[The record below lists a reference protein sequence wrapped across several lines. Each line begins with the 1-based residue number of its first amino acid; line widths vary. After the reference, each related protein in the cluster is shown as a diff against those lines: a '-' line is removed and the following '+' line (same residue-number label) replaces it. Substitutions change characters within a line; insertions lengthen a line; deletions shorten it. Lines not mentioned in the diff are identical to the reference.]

1 MTAQLGVTAVL
12 RLNRVQCSVEV
23 EQGVQ
28 SVRTTTKH
36 IVAPDLCDEL
46 IASAALRLFGD
57 LSGELNLG
65 SSCIECLNQYYKGFP
80 TFASNT
86 SPWMDRCTIS
96 PGTGLLIGQQS
107 APNLVLAARRCLLAN
122 GADGVT
128 TNGH

>member
-1 MTAQLGVTAVL
+1 MFLLPWIDPWQAYALTIHPSRRRFAA
-12 RLNRVQCSVEV
+12 RLN
-23 EQGVQ
+23 
-28 SVRTTTKH
+28 
-36 IVAPDLCDEL
+36 
-46 IASAALRLFGD
+46 
-57 LSGELNLG
+57 
-65 SSCIECLNQYYKGFP
+65 SSYKGFP
-80 TFASNT
+80 TFVSNT